1 MSLGLHETRLRRR
14 RRVRWTI
21 AKWGLSL
28 GAILA
33 AGIFAYQTGSSLAER
48 EVIGLNR
55 EIDTLREKTEDL
67 QKQNTEL
74 RANEILL
81 DQRIQDAEARYDKDV
96 PQGQLAVLLGQL
108 QDKLSA
114 GVSYER
120 LEFLLASADNP
131 RECQAQPATKRFLVQ
146 TPLYRGAN
154 DSVSYAKGT
163 ITVTAK
169 GESAVSEEGKV
180 EAWFD
185 PAKPVTARFTA
196 LGGHVSEAAGRLP
209 LHKAVVH
216 EGYEYRFTVVA
227 AGTRG
232 FVQVTGDR
240 CKYP

>member
-21 AKWGLSL
+21 AKWAMAV

-67 QKQNTEL
+67 QRQNTDL

-81 DQRIQDAEARYDKDV
+81 DQRLQEAAARYDKDV
-96 PQGQLAVLLGQL
+96 PSGQLAALLGQL

-114 GVSYER
+114 GVSYDR
-120 LEFLLASADNP
+120 LEFLVASADNP
-131 RECQAQPATKRFLVQ
+131 RDCQAEPATKRFLVQ

-154 DSVSYAKGT
+154 ASVSYAKGT

-169 GESAVSEEGKV
+169 GESAVSEDGKV

-196 LGGHVSEAAGRLP
+196 LGGRVSEAAGRLP

-216 EGYEYRFTVVA
+216 EGYEYRFTVIA

>member
-21 AKWGLSL
+21 AKWALAL

-55 EIDTLREKTEDL
+55 EIDTLREKADDL
-67 QKQNTEL
+67 QRQNTEL

-81 DQRIQDAEARYDKDV
+81 DQRLQDAEARYDKDV
-96 PQGQLAVLLGQL
+96 PQGQLAALLGQL

-120 LEFLLASADNP
+120 LEFLVASADNP
-131 RECQAQPATKRFLVQ
+131 RECETQPATKRFLVQ

-154 DSVSYAKGT
+154 DSVSYARGT

-196 LGGHVSEAAGRLP
+196 LGGRVSEAAGRLP